1 MVLAQDLS
9 VHFIIQVPV
18 AIDGYLPMTN
28 LDETVGLSQAAGA
41 AHSFGRTSNV
51 QRMNSGIT
59 TMDR

>member
-1 MVLAQDLS
+1 MGLAQDLS

-28 LDETVGLSQAAGA
+28 LDETVGLRLPAGDI
-41 AHSFGRTSNV
+41 HSFGRTSNV